1 MSDLTRLI
9 VSSIAIVIASLIVF
23 VACAPDLSDRGSDG
37 TMLPVGIKKFT
48 DGSVSCWIYKD
59 KGISCVKIK

>member
-1 MSDLTRLI
+1 MSDLTRLVLI
-9 VSSIAIVIASLIVF
+9 SIMLVVASLVVF
-23 VACAPDLSDRGSDG
+23 VACAPELSDRGSDG

-48 DGSVSCWIYKD
+48 DDNVSCWIYKD